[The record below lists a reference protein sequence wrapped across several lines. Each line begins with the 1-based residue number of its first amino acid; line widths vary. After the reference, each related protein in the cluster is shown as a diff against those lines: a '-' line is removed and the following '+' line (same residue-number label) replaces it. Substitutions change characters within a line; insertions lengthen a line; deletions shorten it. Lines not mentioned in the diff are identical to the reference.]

1 MIFSS
6 DKPLFNRK
14 YLLAL
19 VWLLPVAIL
28 VLSRLAPSSEE
39 VGKAIAPDQ
48 LWVESEKPQLTLY
61 FSQGTG
67 LTTKDAARQALLL
80 EGLKLRLDDPQI
92 NELLYA
98 QGWRVKP
105 QSSSLYTALSISA
118 AESIDSEALAN
129 LLNLLKQPPAID
141 WTHIIERISA
151 EAYLAGQNGRQRAL
165 DGMLSNTDLQLT
177 ARTYVEL
184 VDQPL
189 HLLFQTPFEPQPQTL
204 ESHTTLSGAQPGKA
218 SISVRSKE
226 ARTISLW
233 QMPAPSDSSSY
244 LAQQALGVLISQS
257 LAQLPNTR
265 IQQQLAPHG
274 SLLLIDTTAEQEALD
289 TALNQ
294 IDAEGDLVDSVID
307 QLEPR
312 WARAVEQN
320 AISWSEA
327 ILLYNLEPESLAAA
341 FKRLRSD
348 SETLLQPL
356 LEQLKQGADR
366 RARLF
371 NAQQG

>member
-28 VLSRLAPSSEE
+28 LLSRLGPSSDE

-48 LWVESEKPQLTLY
+48 LWVESEKPQLTIY
-61 FSQGTG
+61 FSQGAG
-67 LTTKDAARQALLL
+67 LTTKDAARQALLI
-80 EGLKLRLDDPQI
+80 EGLKLRLDDAQI

-98 QGWRVKP
+98 QDWRVKP
-105 QSSSLYTALSISA
+105 QSSSLFTALTISA
-118 AESIDSEALAN
+118 AESIDSDALAT
-129 LLNLLKQPPAID
+129 LLDLLKQPPAID
-141 WTHIIERISA
+141 WTPIIERISA

-165 DGMLSNTDLQLT
+165 DGLLSSTDLQLT

-184 VDQPL
+184 VDQPI
-189 HLLFQTPFEPQPQTL
+189 HLLFQTSSEPQPQTL
-204 ESHTTLSGAQPGKA
+204 ESHTALSGLQPGKA

-226 ARTISLW
+226 ASTISLW
-233 QMPAPSDSSSY
+233 QMPAPSDSTNY

-257 LAQLPNTR
+257 LAGLPSTR
-265 IQQQLAPHG
+265 IQQQLAPLG
-274 SLLLIDTTAEQEALD
+274 SLLLIETTAESEALAV
-289 TALNQ
+289 ALNQ
-294 IDAEGDLVDSVID
+294 IDSDGELVNAAID
-307 QLEPR
+307 QLEQR
-312 WARAVEQN
+312 WNQAVAQN
-320 AISWSEA
+320 ALSWSEA
-327 ILLYNLEPESLAAA
+327 ILLYNLAPESLDAA
-341 FKRLRSD
+341 FKSLRAD
-348 SETLLQPL
+348 TEGLLQPL
-356 LEQLKQGADR
+356 LQQLQQGADR

>member
-19 VWLLPVAIL
+19 VWLLPVAVL
-28 VLSRLAPSSEE
+28 LLSRLAPSSDE

-48 LWVESEKPQLTLY
+48 LWVESEKPQLTIY

-67 LTTKDAARQALLL
+67 LTTRDAARQALLL
-80 EGLKLRLDDPQI
+80 EGLKLRFDDPQI

-118 AESIDSEALAN
+118 AESIDSESLAN
-129 LLNLLKQPPAID
+129 LLNLLKQPPPID
-141 WTHIIERISA
+141 WTPIIERISA

-165 DGMLSNTDLQLT
+165 DGLLSSSELQLT

-184 VDQPL
+184 IDQPIY
-189 HLLFQTPFEPQPQTL
+189 LLFQTPSEPLAQAL
-204 ESHTTLSGAQPGKA
+204 ESHTALSSLQPGKA
-218 SISVRSKE
+218 SISVRSQE
-226 ARTISLW
+226 ASTISLW
-233 QMPAPSDSSSY
+233 QTPAPADSASY

-257 LAQLPNTR
+257 LAQLPSTA
-265 IQQQLAPHG
+265 IQQQLAPQG
-274 SLLLIDTTAEQEALD
+274 SLLLIETTAEQKAL
-289 TALNQ
+289 AAVLNQ
-294 IDAEGDLVDSVID
+294 IEAEGDLVDSAID
-307 QLEPR
+307 KLEQR
-312 WARAVEQN
+312 WARAIEQKTT
-320 AISWSEA
+320 SWSEA
-327 ILLYNLEPESLAAA
+327 ILLYNLEPESLATA

-348 SETLLQPL
+348 SQALLQPL
-356 LEQLKQGADR
+356 LEHLKQGADR